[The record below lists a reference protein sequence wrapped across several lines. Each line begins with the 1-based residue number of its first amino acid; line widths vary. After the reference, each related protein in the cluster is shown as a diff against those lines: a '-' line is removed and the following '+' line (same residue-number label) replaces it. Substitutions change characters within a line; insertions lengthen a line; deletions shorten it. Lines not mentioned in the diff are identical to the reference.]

1 MIKGHRQPENRTYTD
16 ENGHNF
22 EIMVVKHFS
31 FGERQYVLAREREK
45 QHHHHGENCNCQGHH
60 HDNDSEDSVGEEGF
74 YVFET
79 IHNNDGEAL
88 YPVSDET
95 LQTLFPLLETMK

>member
-1 MIKGHRQPENRTYTD
+1 MTNGHQQSENRIYTD

-22 EIMVVKHFS
+22 EMTVVKRFS
-31 FGERQYVLAREREK
+31 FRERQYVLTREREK
-45 QHHHHGENCNCQGHH
+45 HHHHHGENCNCQGHDH
-60 HDNDSEDSVGEEGF
+60 DSEDSVGEEGF

-88 YPVSDET
+88 HPVSDET
-95 LQTLFPLLETMK
+95 LQTLVPLLETIK